1 MTVQIKSVPNTA
13 KITVTNETIVTGGGG
28 NDYDTLIN
36 KPKINGVIIEGEK
49 TLDDYGNWKI
59 GEGLKENNKVVSVDT
74 ATTVEKDNTRPIT
87 SAAVYT
93 TVGNIDVILQTI

>member
-1 MTVQIKSVPNTA
+1 MKIQIKSVPDTA
-13 KITVTNETIVTGGGG
+13 EIKLNNETIVTGGGG